1 MTAAQG
7 RGRPRDPAADAA
19 ILRAGLELFVQRGI
33 EGTSIEAI
41 AKRAGVGKLTVYRR
55 WSTKEQLIAAAI
67 ESTVASEVGWPPA
80 EVIDEASPYE
90 LVEGAL
96 SNAANTV
103 AAPEFRALMARVLGT
118 AVSHPTLVATYW
130 ERYVLPRRELA
141 RRLLEN
147 ARKLGTVK
155 ADTDPE
161 ILIDMM
167 VGAVM
172 WRVLQPDSPDA
183 DEMRRYLRAVY
194 RQVGLLP

>member
-1 MTAAQG
+1 MTATPG
-7 RGRPRDPAADAA
+7 RGRPRDPGADAA

-55 WSTKEQLIAAAI
+55 WVTKEQLIAAAI
-67 ESTVASEVGWPPA
+67 ESTVASEVAWPPA
-80 EVIDEASPYE
+80 EEIDEASPYE
-90 LVEGAL
+90 MVEGAL

-118 AVSHPTLVATYW
+118 AVSHPSLIKTYW
-130 ERYVLPRRELA
+130 DRYVLPRRELA

-155 ADTDPE
+155 PDTDPE